1 MSTLTKKQKQILD
14 FIHEFQRDHGYSPSY
29 REIASHFGLSS
40 VATVFQHIKN
50 LEKRGFVVIAENEA
64 RSIELVEAE
73 SAIPANIEQVPE
85 LALDMIPLA
94 GVITAGQP
102 IEAIEEKE
110 MISVPLHLTQEPGEF
125 FALKVKGVSMIE
137 DGILDGD
144 YVILKKQDTAN
155 NGDIVVALIENEYA
169 TLKRYYKEK
178 DHIRLQP
185 ANSTMEPF
193 RIKGNVQVQGK
204 LMGLIR
210 KYD

>member
-29 REIASHFGLSS
+29 REIASHFDLSS
-40 VATVFQHIKN
+40 VATVFQHVKN
-50 LEKRGFVVIAENEA
+50 LEKRGFVTIAENEA
-64 RSIELVEAE
+64 RSIEIIESEA
-73 SAIPANIEQVPE
+73 AIPENVTEVPE

-110 MISVPLHLTQEPGEF
+110 MLSVPLSLTREPGEF
-125 FALKVKGVSMIE
+125 FALRVKGQSMIE
-137 DGILDGD
+137 DGIFDGD
-144 YVILKKQDTAN
+144 LVILKKQDFAQ

-185 ANSTMEPF
+185 ANATMEPF
-193 RIKGNVQVQGK
+193 RIKGDVKVQGK

-210 KYD
+210 QYS

>member
-14 FIHEFQRDHGYSPSY
+14 FIHDFQRDHGYSPSY
-29 REIASHFGLSS
+29 REIASHFELSS
-40 VATVFQHIKN
+40 VATVFQHVKN
-50 LEKRGFVVIAENEA
+50 LEKRGFVRIAENEA
-64 RSIELVEAE
+64 RSIEIVEPLSVVQENVAE
-73 SAIPANIEQVPE
+73 VPE

-110 MISVPLHLTQEPGEF
+110 MISVPLSLTREPGEF
-125 FALKVKGVSMIE
+125 FALRVKGESMIE
-137 DGILDGD
+137 DGIFDGD
-144 YVILKKQDTAN
+144 LVILKKQDFAQ

-185 ANSTMEPF
+185 ANATMEPF
-193 RIKGNVQVQGK
+193 RIKGDVQVQGK

-210 KYD
+210 TY

>member
-14 FIHEFQRDHGYSPSY
+14 FIHDFQRDHGYSPSY
-29 REIASHFGLSS
+29 REIATRFDLSS

-50 LEKRGFVVIAENEA
+50 LEKRGYVRIVENEA
-64 RSIELVEAE
+64 RSIELVEA
-73 SAIPANIEQVPE
+73 SSSIPENIEQVPE

-110 MISVPLHLTQEPGEF
+110 MISVPLSLTREPGEF
-125 FALKVKGVSMIE
+125 FALKVKGESMIE
-137 DGILDGD
+137 DGIFDGD
-144 YVILKKQDTAN
+144 FVILKKQDVAHD
-155 NGDIVVALIENEYA
+155 GDIVVALIENEYA

-185 ANSTMEPF
+185 ANATMEPF
-193 RIKGNVQVQGK
+193 RIKGEVKIQGK